1 MGCCGEDNDDNLLEP
16 LLPPNPNPFPQIP
29 DSSLSSSS
37 STSPSPSSPSSS
49 PSLSSSSEVISPM
62 NSHFSALS
70 SGDLLRSILASLP
83 PADLARAAC
92 VCRLWRA
99 VASDR
104 EMLERAFRAPW
115 RVRRVLGTPSSA
127 AFWRHPAL
135 SRFAISHRLLRGD
148 TVAGLAL
155 KYSVKYGLRIPHFSV
170 LHNTSVDC
178 IDFDV
183 A

>member
-1 MGCCGEDNDDNLLEP
+1 
-16 LLPPNPNPFPQIP
+16 
-29 DSSLSSSS
+29 
-37 STSPSPSSPSSS
+37 
-49 PSLSSSSEVISPM
+49 M

-70 SGDLLRSILASLP
+70 SGDLLRSILACLP

-99 VASDR
+99 LASDR

-148 TVAGLAL
+148 TVAA
-155 KYSVKYGLRIPHFSV
+155 SPSSTPSRYGLRIPHFSV
-170 LHNTSVDC
+170 LHNISVDC